1 MCEVLSDFMILGKF
15 SFPFVIDVSVSMN
28 GMLAGLEKVYS
39 DWVTGVLVY
48 NTSLASLS
56 WEGPITTK

>member
-39 DWVTGVLVY
+39 D
-48 NTSLASLS
+48 
-56 WEGPITTK
+56 